1 MKNLIRTIVSFIII
15 LILIHQHAEAQNKIT
30 GKVKDAGSN
39 PLSYSNVLLLQPN
52 DSTLVKGTV
61 SDEDGSFEIENIDD
75 GSYILQTLMMGY
87 QSSYQTVDLI
97 NQKSSLALN
106 IIMNEDTQS
115 LDEVVVKAQKPLYEK
130 KADRTVVN
138 VQSQITSSSKS
149 VLDVLARSPGVIV
162 NQQNNSISM
171 FGQNGVGIMINGKL
185 SQLPIE
191 AVVQMLNGMNA
202 SNIEKIELITS
213 PPSKYDA
220 AGVGGLINI
229 VTKKTSNLGTNGIAS
244 VTGGYNQGK
253 ILAGNLSLN
262 HRQDRINYF
271 IEYGNRTDDNSQLW
285 LENRTLYGDN
295 FDQTINIE
303 QDREF
308 NVTEQNLRAGL
319 SYDLSNK
326 TTVNLLAT
334 GHKRNWYMDAM
345 TNNIQRAAPDSTI
358 ITTMELNESNVLMD
372 AMIGLGVEHR
382 FNAQH
387 ALDAHFDYLYFV
399 NDNPSNYDIA
409 TQINNG
415 IANEALLKVTKDT
428 PLNIKVSKIDYTN
441 LISDQLKLQT
451 GAKASLSELE
461 NNVIVTDFEQE
472 QWTINNRFTSLAQ
485 LKEDVWAG
493 YVSLDWSLSDNLK
506 IYSGLRYEYTETYL
520 SEGDNKGL
528 VDRAYGNFFPNF
540 TISNK
545 LAEESNV
552 SLAYSRR
559 ITRPSFNEIAPF
571 VFFSGPNTF
580 FAGNPALFP
589 AITDGLDLSYQLKS
603 WWVSVKYNMTENQIQ
618 QLQPETNA
626 ETGEQIYRSQNMD
639 YFNSW
644 VITSSLPIVL
654 TSWWEIHNDISLN
667 YQSFKTHNEYKEEGF
682 TWNANSIFTFTLPK
696 DFTIEASGN
705 YFSAQFMGLWKS
717 QPYGQ
722 VDLGLKKSF
731 KKSSLSFSFID
742 VFDSFAPY
750 DIDGRILNGQGV
762 TNFDMELNIRSVNV
776 TYTKTFGNNKL
787 KSVNLNSGSEDE
799 RNRVN

>member
-1 MKNLIRTIVSFIII
+1 MKSLIKIFGLLITILLLTIQFT
-15 LILIHQHAEAQNKIT
+15 QAQNKIT
-30 GKVKDAGSN
+30 GSVKDSEAN
-39 PLSYSNVLLLQPN
+39 PLPFSNVVLIQPN
-52 DSTLVKGTV
+52 DSALVKGTV
-61 SDEDGSFEIENIDD
+61 SEADGSFEIKNIDN
-75 GSYILQTLMMGY
+75 GNYILQTLMIGY
-87 QSSYQTVDLI
+87 QPSSQTVEVT
-97 NQKSSLALN
+97 NQNSSLALN

-202 SNIEKIELITS
+202 SNVEKIELITS
-213 PPSKYDA
+213 PPVKYDA
-220 AGVGGLINI
+220 EGVGGLINI
-229 VTKKTSNLGTNGIAS
+229 VTKKTPNMGTNGIAAL
-244 VTGGYNQGK
+244 TAGYNQGK

-271 IEYGNRTDDNSQLW
+271 IEYGNRTDDNNQLW
-285 LENRTLYGDN
+285 LENRTLFGDN
-295 FDQTINIE
+295 FDQTIDIK
-303 QDREF
+303 QDRAF
-308 NVTEQNLRAGL
+308 NLTEQNLRAGF
-319 SYDLSNK
+319 SYDLTDK

-334 GHKRNWYMDAM
+334 GHKRNWYMDA
-345 TNNIQRAAPDSTI
+345 TANNINRAAPDSTV
-358 ITTMELNESNVLMD
+358 ITTMELNESNIWMD
-372 AMIGLGVEHR
+372 AMIGLGIEHR
-382 FNAQH
+382 FNRQH
-387 ALDAHFDYLYFV
+387 SLDAHFDYLYFV

-409 TQINNG
+409 TQINNA
-415 IANEALLKVTKDT
+415 IVSESTLKVTKDT
-428 PLNIKVSKIDYTN
+428 PVNFKVSKIDYTN
-441 LISDQLKLQT
+441 LLSDKFKLQA

-472 QWTINNRFTSLAQ
+472 QWMINNRFTSLAK

-493 YVSLDWSLSDNLK
+493 YVSLDWSISDKLK
-506 IYSGLRYEYTETYL
+506 IYSGLRYEFTSTYL
-520 SEGDNKGL
+520 SEGVNEGL
-528 VDRAYGNFFPNF
+528 VDREYGNFFPNF
-540 TISNK
+540 SISNK
-545 LAEESNV
+545 LAEESTV

-603 WWVSVKYNMTENQIQ
+603 WWISLKYNTTDNQIQ
-618 QLQPETNA
+618 RFQPATNP
-626 ETGEQIYRSQNMD
+626 ETGEQIYSSQNMD

-644 VITSSLPIVL
+644 VITSSLPIFI
-654 TSWWEIHNDISLN
+654 TSWWEIQNDISLN
-667 YQSFKTHNEYKEEGF
+667 HQSFKTHNGFIDKGF
-682 TWNANSIFTFTLPK
+682 TWNANSTLTFSLPK

-705 YFSAQFMGLWKS
+705 YFSEQFMGLWKS

-722 VDLGLKKSF
+722 VDLAIKKAF
-731 KKSSLSFSFID
+731 EKSSLSFSFID
-742 VFDSFAPY
+742 VFDTFNPI
-750 DIDGRILNGQGV
+750 DIDGSILNGQGNSHV
-762 TNFDMELNIRSVNV
+762 NLDLNIQSVNI

-799 RNRVN
+799 RRRVN